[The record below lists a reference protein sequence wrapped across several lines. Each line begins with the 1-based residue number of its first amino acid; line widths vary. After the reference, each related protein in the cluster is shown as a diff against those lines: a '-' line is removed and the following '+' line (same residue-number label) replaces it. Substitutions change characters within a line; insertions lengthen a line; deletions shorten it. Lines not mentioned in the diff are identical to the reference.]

1 MQMVPRMNVGG
12 IERGVL
18 DLAKYFVGNSS
29 EISYGEKVSN
39 IVVSG
44 GGNLIKELEAVGVKH
59 YELPIYKK
67 SLGLL
72 FLITRLKKIISA
84 EGIDIVHARSRMPA
98 LVGFFAS
105 RNSRAQFVTTAHGV
119 YKSRMFSEVMSWGKY
134 VICPSKVVARHMKN
148 VFMVPEEKI
157 VIVNRWVDL
166 SRFNFTDYS
175 RRKENNIIISVG
187 RISPSKGYEHLI
199 RAFKKIVRFNPYL
212 KLRIVGSASKSKG
225 RYLEYLKSLVTR
237 FSLNYNVEFSGF
249 HYDVGKLLDDAKILV
264 APSVIEESF
273 GRVVIEAF
281 ASGVPVVASNIGGFK
296 EIIEPGID
304 GLLVEPGNSDEISE
318 ALLKLIKDPA
328 MAQAITIK
336 ARKKVEA
343 RYTMEKCLMETA
355 KVYDKAVK
363 DLRILVIKISS
374 LGDLILSFP
383 SLKALRQTYP
393 SAKITL
399 LTLKKYHSLMEE
411 CPYVDEVITLAD
423 NYKAFKEIRTLTRQ
437 LRRKSFD
444 YILDLQNNRASHLIS
459 FLSFP
464 LCSFGYS
471 LRWGFLLSRHLE
483 FIRGLDPLSSQ
494 EKILE
499 LLGARIDEKKL
510 IFWPVK
516 ENISFDMPSGDL
528 IGIAVSAST
537 GWGSKNWPLENI
549 IKLGETIQ
557 RQMPSFKIVLLGE
570 GSSRGLSESIESR
583 LGHSV
588 VNLCGKTTLRE
599 LASILDKLKVFITP
613 DTATL
618 HLACAKGVKT
628 LALFGPTDPRRHTV
642 ESKELEVLHEK
653 LDCSFCYRGRCRL
666 GKNSLCLEK
675 ISPQKVF
682 SKIKEMI
689 A

>member
-1 MQMVPRMNVGG
+1 MQILPRMNIGG

-18 DLAKYFVGNSS
+18 DLVKFFAGSS
-29 EISYGEKVSN
+29 HKENCGESISN

-44 GGNLIKELEAVGVKH
+44 GGNLIGELEKEGIKH
-59 YELPIYKK
+59 YQLPVYKK
-67 SLGLL
+67 SPSLL
-72 FLITRLKKIISA
+72 LLVPKLKKIIAA

-98 LVGFFAS
+98 IAGFFAS
-105 RNSRAQFVTTAHGV
+105 RNSKAQFITTAHGV
-119 YKSRMFSEVMSWGKY
+119 YKSKVFSEVMAWGKY

-148 VFMVPEEKI
+148 AFGVPEEKI

-166 SRFNFTDYS
+166 SRFTFTDYS
-175 RRKENNIIISVG
+175 RKKENNIIVSMG

-225 RYLEYLKSLVTR
+225 RYLEYLKSLVFR

-249 HYDVGKLLDDAKILV
+249 HYDVEKFLDDARILV

-281 ASGVPVVASNIGGFK
+281 ASGVPVIASNIGGFK
-296 EIIEPGID
+296 EIIEPGVD

-318 ALLKLIKDPA
+318 AILKLIQNPD
-328 MAQAITIK
+328 MAQAMTLK

-343 RYTMEKCLMETA
+343 RYTMEQCLQETA
-355 KVYDKAVK
+355 SVYDRAVK

-383 SLKALRQTYP
+383 SLKALRQRYP
-393 SAKITL
+393 KAKISL

-411 CPYVDEVITLAD
+411 CPYVDEIIALTD
-423 NYKAFKEIRTLTRQ
+423 NYKAVQEIMSLTRR

-444 YILDLQNNRASHLIS
+444 YIIDLQNNRASHLIS
-459 FLSFP
+459 FFSFP

-471 LRWGFLLSRHLE
+471 LRWGFLLSRRLK
-483 FIRGLDPLSSQ
+483 FIRNQDPLSSQ

-499 LLGARIDEKKL
+499 LLGVRLNEKKL
-510 IFWPVK
+510 TFWPVK
-516 ENISFDMPSGDL
+516 ENVSFNLPSGDL
-528 IGIAVSAST
+528 IGIAVSASAK
-537 GWGSKNWPLENI
+537 WHSKNWPPENI
-549 IKLGETIQ
+549 IKLGQIIE
-557 RQMPSFKIVLLGE
+557 RQMPSFKIILLGE
-570 GSSRGLSESIESR
+570 ESSKDLAGKIESC
-583 LGHSV
+583 LGPSV

-599 LASILDKLKVFITP
+599 LSSVLGKLKLFIAP

-618 HLACAKGVKT
+618 HLACAKGIKT

-642 ESKELEVLHEK
+642 EDEGLEVLYEK
-653 LDCSFCYRGRCRL
+653 LECSFCYRGQCRL
-666 GKNSLCLEK
+666 GKDSLCLEK

-682 SKIKEMI
+682 SKIREMI